1 MIVVTGAGGTVG
13 SAVTKA
19 LGEKGVSFR
28 AAYFSRDKAEKA
40 RAGGQD
46 TVVLDFAKPETVG
59 RALVGA
65 EALFLLGAT
74 TPDQAEREIAVVGEA
89 KKAGVRRLVKLS
101 SWEADKE
108 AYRIGRVHRQ
118 VEKAIEASGLAW
130 TFLRPNGFMQNA
142 GNYFAGTI
150 KAQGAF
156 YLPTGDARLSQVDV
170 RDVAAVAAAALTGP
184 GHEGK
189 GYDLSGPEALSYA
202 QVAETIGKAIGKP
215 VSYVAV
221 SDEDAGKGMRGAG
234 MPDFYV
240 DLLIDLYRFYRTRN
254 AAARVSP
261 AAQAVLGRPPI
272 SFARYVQ
279 DHVQAFR

>member
-13 SAVTKA
+13 SALTKA
-19 LGEKGVSFR
+19 LGEKGVAFK
-28 AAYFSRDKAEKA
+28 AAYFSKDKAEKA

-59 RALVGA
+59 LALKGA
-65 EALFLLGAT
+65 ETLFLLGAT
-74 TPDQAEREIAVVGEA
+74 TPDQAAREIGVVHEA
-89 KKAGVRRLVKLS
+89 KKTGVRRLVKLS
-101 SWEADKE
+101 AWEADKE
-108 AYRIGRVHRQ
+108 AYGFGRVHRK
-118 VEKAIEASGLAW
+118 VEKEIEASGLAW

-142 GNYFAGTI
+142 ANYFAGTI

-156 YLPTGDARLSQVDV
+156 YQPMGEARLSQVDV
-170 RDVAAVAAAALTGP
+170 RDIAAVAATALTEP

-189 GYDLSGPEALSYA
+189 GYDLSGPEALGNA
-202 QVAETIGKAIGKP
+202 QVAETIAKAIGKP

-221 SDEDAGKGMRGAG
+221 SDEDARKGMSGAG

-240 DLLIDLYRFYRTRN
+240 DLLMDLYRFYRTSH

-261 AAQAVLGRPPI
+261 AVQAVLGRPPI